1 MNKLKIGVIGI
12 PGKWSTEVLADR
24 LEERTGFRAVI
35 DMSQVEL
42 RLDTHQLMFQDLDL
56 MTLDGLIIK
65 KISEVYSPATED
77 RIHLLSYAERAGVR
91 LFSPTASVGNLVNRL
106 SGTLALQQGN
116 IPMPKTRITE
126 SPEQAFTTVREF
138 GSAIL
143 KPLYSTKARGMIM
156 LTKDD
161 SDEFVRNALVEYRH
175 SQPIYYIQQTVKLDG
190 RDLGMVFVGGE
201 YLCTYARVG
210 NKDSWN
216 TTINSGGK
224 YEMFEPDAELIELGR
239 RAQSCYDLSFTTV
252 DIALTDQGPVVF
264 EVSAFGGFKGA
275 LEGCDIDAASVY
287 ADYIL
292 QECVLQKRVLQEC
305 ISQEGALQ
313 KKEIAS

>member
-1 MNKLKIGVIGI
+1 MLNKPKIGVIGI

-24 LEERTGFRAVI
+24 LEEQTGFRAVI
-35 DMSQVEL
+35 DMNQVEL
-42 RLDTHQLMFQDLDL
+42 RLDTNELMYQGLDL

-77 RIHLLSYAERAGVR
+77 RIHLLSHAERAGVKV
-91 LFSPTASVGNLVNRL
+91 FSPTDSVGNLVNRL

-126 SPEQAFTTVREF
+126 SPAHAFETVREF

-156 LTKDD
+156 LTDDD
-161 SDEFVRNALVEYRH
+161 SDEFVRNALEEYRQNQ
-175 SQPIYYIQQTVKLDG
+175 SIYYIQQTVKLDG

-224 YEMFEPDAELIELGR
+224 YELFEPDARLIELGR
-239 RAQSCYDLSFTTV
+239 KAQACYDLSFTTG

-264 EVSAFGGFKGA
+264 EVSAFGGVKGA
-275 LEGCDIDAASVY
+275 LEGCNIDAARVY
-287 ADYIL
+287 A
-292 QECVLQKRVLQEC
+292 EHVLQEVTK
-305 ISQEGALQ
+305 S
-313 KKEIAS
+313 

>member
-1 MNKLKIGVIGI
+1 LNKPRIGVIGI

-42 RLDTHQLMFQDLDL
+42 RLDTNQLMFQDLDL

-65 KISEVYSPATED
+65 KISEVYAPATED
-77 RIHLLSYAERAGVR
+77 RIHLLSYAERAGVK
-91 LFSPTASVGNLVNRL
+91 LFSPTQSVGNLVNRL

-126 SPEQAFTTVREF
+126 NPEQAFATVREF

-156 LTKDD
+156 LTQDD
-161 SDEFVRNALVEYRH
+161 SDEFVRNALEEYRQ
-175 SQPIYYIQQTVKLDG
+175 SQSIYYIQQTVKLDG

-224 YEMFEPDAELIELGR
+224 YEKFEPDAELIELGC

-287 ADYIL
+287 ADF
-292 QECVLQKRVLQEC
+292 VLQKCGLQNDT
-305 ISQEGALQ
+305 SKDGVLQ
-313 KKEIAS
+313 KKEMAS